1 MPETLQP
8 ILLDGLNHIVKWTQA
23 WYEEALAARFVRD
36 PYEAD
41 ADVMARLH
49 QYFRAGLT
57 PLEAAQAMFG
67 LKH

>member
-8 ILLDGLNHIVKWTQA
+8 IVLDDLNQIVEWTQA
-23 WYEEALAARFVRD
+23 WYEEAVAASFIRH

-41 ADVMARLH
+41 ADVLTRLH

-67 LKH
+67 VKH